1 MSHSLDRA
9 ETMRR
14 IPGTYDAGRADALRR
29 TCVPNEADAMR
40 ERLREQYRRRFAS
53 DHADRNAVWS
63 VLVDAWFSRYLRD
76 AQAVLDLGCG
86 WGHFINNVDVPH
98 RFALDLNPDA
108 RAHLDPGVRLLLQ
121 EASQRWPLED
131 GSLDVVFTSNF
142 LEHLPD
148 RDAIAS
154 ALCEAGRCLRP
165 GGRIVCL
172 GPNIRCVGGAY
183 WDFFDHLVPLTERS
197 LAEAL
202 EVTGF
207 RTEEVVARFLPFTM
221 VGRPTPPAVAI
232 RAYLRLRPAWRLF
245 GRQFLVVGCKPV

>member
-1 MSHSLDRA
+1 
-9 ETMRR
+9 
-14 IPGTYDAGRADALRR
+14 
-29 TCVPNEADAMR
+29 MR
-40 ERLREQYRRRFAS
+40 EQLREQYRRRFGS
-53 DHADRNAVWS
+53 DDADRSVVWR

-76 AQAVLDLGCG
+76 AKAVLDLGCG

-108 RAHLDPGVRLLLQ
+108 RAHLDPGVRLFLQ

-148 RDAIAS
+148 RDAITA
-154 ALCEAGRCLRP
+154 ALSEAMRCLRP

-197 LAEAL
+197 LSEAL
-202 EVTGF
+202 EVCGF
-207 RTEEVVARFLPFTM
+207 RTEDVIARFLPFTM
-221 VGRPTPPAVAI
+221 VGKPPPPAAAI
-232 RAYLRLRPAWRLF
+232 RAYLRFRPAWRLF
-245 GRQFLVVGCKPV
+245 GRQFLVVGSKPA